1 MIDEEQMNRV
11 EVELLSSSSVSI
23 LHPVIQVEV
32 KAKVKGGEVA
42 SLPPQLGE
50 QQQVE
55 EVMAEVLQAVVQAV
69 APFAPSV
76 PPG

>member
-1 MIDEEQMNRV
+1 MNRV

-23 LHPVIQVEV
+23 LHPAVQVKV
-32 KAKVKGGEVA
+32 KAKVKEEEVG

-55 EVMAEVLQAVVQAV
+55 EVMIEVLQAAVQAV
-69 APFAPSV
+69 APSL

>member
-1 MIDEEQMNRV
+1 MIDEEHMNRV

-50 QQQVE
+50 RQQVE
-55 EVMAEVLQAVVQAV
+55 EVMVEVLQAAEQAV
-69 APFAPSV
+69 APSF